1 MSTAKEYARRRQD
14 LMRQIGDGIAVI
26 PSAPISTRNGDV
38 HYRYRADSDFF
49 YLTGFNEPE
58 AVAVLAPGRKGGE
71 FLMFCR
77 ERDAAQ
83 EMWDG
88 DRAGLDGAVSHF
100 KADDAFPIEDMED
113 ILPNLLEN
121 RSKVY
126 CNLGRYPDFDKEL
139 LNWVNDTRTRK
150 RSGITVPGELVDLG
164 YFLHES
170 RLIKRAP
177 ELKIMR
183 KAAAI
188 SAEAHRRAMVQC
200 KPGLFEYEIEAELE
214 YAFRKGGAQ
223 YPAYPSIV
231 ATGANACVLHY
242 IQNSDRL
249 RKGDLLLI
257 DAGAEI
263 DCYCADITR
272 TFPVSGK
279 FSGRQRAVYDIVLE
293 AQLAAIDRVKPGAD
307 FNAPHEAAVRTIAA
321 GLKDLNLLKGSLDS
335 IIERGSYR
343 KFFVHRTSHWLGMD
357 VHDVGEYRVNG
368 AWRMLEPGMV
378 LTIEPGIYIPAKRGY
393 PKEWQGIGI
402 RIEDDVLV
410 TRNAP
415 EVLTDEAPKAPEA
428 IEALMASMH

>member
-214 YAFRKGGAQ
+214 YVFRKGGAQ

-231 ATGANACVLHY
+231 AAGANACVLHY

>member
-188 SAEAHRRAMVQC
+188 SAEAHRRAMTQC

-231 ATGANACVLHY
+231 AAGANACVLHY

-249 RKGDLLLI
+249 RKGDLILI

-279 FSGRQRAVYDIVLE
+279 FSGRQRAIYDIVLE

-321 GLKDLNLLKGSLDS
+321 GLKDLKLLKGSLDS
-335 IIERGSYR
+335 IIERGNYR

-378 LTIEPGIYIPAKRGY
+378 LTIEPGIYIPPKRGY

-415 EVLTDEAPKAPEA
+415 EVLTDEAPKTPEA

>member
-188 SAEAHRRAMVQC
+188 SAEAHRRAMAQC

-231 ATGANACVLHY
+231 AAGANACVLHY

-279 FSGRQRAVYDIVLE
+279 FSGRQRAIYDIVLE

-321 GLKDLNLLKGSLDS
+321 GLKDLKLLKGSLDS
-335 IIERGSYR
+335 IIERGNYR

-393 PKEWQGIGI
+393 PKEWHGIGI

-415 EVLTDEAPKAPEA
+415 EVLTDEAPKAPDA

>member
-77 ERDAAQ
+77 EHDAAQ

-188 SAEAHRRAMVQC
+188 SAEAHRRAMTQC

-231 ATGANACVLHY
+231 AAGANACVLHY

-279 FSGRQRAVYDIVLE
+279 FSGRQRAIYDIVLE
-293 AQLAAIDRVKPGAD
+293 AQLAAIDRVRPGAD
-307 FNAPHEAAVRTIAA
+307 FNAPHEVAVRTIAA
-321 GLKDLNLLKGSLDS
+321 GLKDLNLLKGSMDS

-378 LTIEPGIYIPAKRGY
+378 LTIEPGIYIPPKRGY

-415 EVLTDEAPKAPEA
+415 EVLTDEAPKTPEA